1 MSDTTLTY
9 LDAYCERAG
18 DPAFWAEPLNAI
30 SNLAFIVAAFITCR
44 FLLKQRVS
52 LTKTTID
59 IWLLVAVLASIGLG
73 SGLWHT
79 HATHWS
85 MLADII
91 PIYIFINVYIFS
103 LFIRLFG
110 LKWYA
115 AFLGWAIFQGINIGF
130 ELVAPRDT
138 LNGSIMYI
146 PTYGLLLFSLGWML
160 AIRHTACLKF
170 AHIIALF
177 TISIA
182 FRTIDISVCEDIP
195 VGTHFLWHLLNA
207 IVLYRL
213 ILLLVPS
220 VNARHLN
227 KNTSPAQS

>member
-18 DPAFWAEPLNAI
+18 DAAFWAEPLNAVT
-30 SNLAFIVAAFITCR
+30 NLAFVVAAI
-44 FLLKQRVS
+44 LAYQVLKRQSVPLRVNTS
-52 LTKTTID
+52 D
-59 IWLLVAVLASIGLG
+59 VWALVVTLGIIGLG

-110 LKWYA
+110 LKWYI

-130 ELVAPRDT
+130 EVIAPRDT

-146 PTYGLLLFSLGWML
+146 PTYGLLLFSLGWMAL
-160 AIRHTACLKF
+160 KRHESCLTF
-170 AHIIALF
+170 ANIIGLF
-177 TISIA
+177 TLSLT
-182 FRTIDISVCEDIP
+182 FRTVDIMTCTEIP
-195 VGTHFLWHLLNA
+195 IGTHFLWHTLNA

-213 ILLLVPS
+213 IMLLVPS
-220 VNARHLN
+220 ASGLHRN
-227 KNTSPAQS
+227 KNTTPAQS